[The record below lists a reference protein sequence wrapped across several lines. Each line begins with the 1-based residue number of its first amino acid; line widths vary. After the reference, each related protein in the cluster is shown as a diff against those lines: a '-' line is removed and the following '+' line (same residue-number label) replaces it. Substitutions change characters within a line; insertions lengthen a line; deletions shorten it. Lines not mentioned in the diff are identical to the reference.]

1 MCRSVLHTERH
12 ERRYEDEV
20 MIPAAIKLLKALQLA
35 KNKGVQNMAKKIVIV
50 LVSPVVAFVF
60 LIGGIF
66 CDGINFNHNLVN
78 DLFNGVPVS
87 TAGMSVEQANMIQNI
102 EAGIVLLNQ
111 QIDAKYSTFEEGK
124 SLDMYLVKGFYIGV
138 MFTDQ
143 SVLLDEEAAS
153 KWTEAFIITEEKD
166 KEEKK
171 QPTTDTNLIFS
182 QLETAFS
189 MTLKAETK
197 ESMKKVVE
205 GLRGGGTTSGT
216 VTTLSKKDIE
226 KLIKN
231 LPKDTT
237 ELRKN
242 IIIQAADAV
251 GKIPY
256 YWGGTAVVPGYDGND
271 FGIPYT
277 PDEAGRALK
286 GMDCSHFVDWVYWTV
301 MNNNLGNTNTEG
313 QIRQCSRID
322 KSQLLPGDLAFLME
336 NGVTTHVGIY
346 AGTND
351 SGEAV
356 WIHENAGDN
365 NVSMNTV
372 SYWNVF
378 CRLNIME
385 GR

>member
-1 MCRSVLHTERH
+1 MWSAVLKGIR
-12 ERRYEDEV
+12 
-20 MIPAAIKLLKALQLA
+20 ALELM
-35 KNKGVQNMAKKIVIV
+35 KDKSTQNLGKKIVIAV
-50 LVSPVVAFVF
+50 LSPVIAFVF

-66 CDGINFNHNLVN
+66 SDGINYNHNLVS
-78 DLFNGVPVS
+78 DLFNGVPIS
-87 TAGMSVEQANMIQNI
+87 TSGMTPDKVALIQQI
-102 EAGIVLLNQ
+102 EEGIVLLNQ
-111 QIDAKYSTFEEGK
+111 QIEQDNTTFEEGR
-124 SLDMYLVKGFYIGV
+124 SLDAYLVKGFYIGI

-143 SVLLDEEAAS
+143 SIELDSERVQF
-153 KWTEAFIITEEKD
+153 WTKAFIAEEN
-166 KEEKK
+166 KEEETKRN
-171 QPTTDTNLIFS
+171 PTSNPSIIFP
-182 QLETAFS
+182 QIEQNFS
-189 MTLKAETK
+189 ITLKE
-197 ESMKKVVE
+197 ESKQSMQKVVE
-205 GLRGGGTTSGT
+205 GLRGGGTSGT
-216 VTTLSKKDIE
+216 VTTLSKEEIE

-231 LPKDTT
+231 LPRDTT
-237 ELRKN
+237 QLRKD
-242 IIIQAADAV
+242 IVVQAADAV

-256 YWGGTAVVPGYDGND
+256 YWGGTAVVPGYEGND
-271 FGIPYT
+271 FGKPIT
-277 PDEAGRALK
+277 PDAHGRTLK

-336 NGVTTHVGIY
+336 NGTTTHVGIY
-346 AGTND
+346 AGTNE

>member
-1 MCRSVLHTERH
+1 MWT
-12 ERRYEDEV
+12 
-20 MIPAAIKLLKALQLA
+20 ALLKGAKVLALLR
-35 KNKGVQNMAKKIVIV
+35 NKSTQNLGKKIVI
-50 LVSPVVAFVF
+50 LYLSPVIAFVF

-66 CDGINFNHNLVN
+66 ADGIHYNHNIVA

-87 TAGMSVEQANMIQNI
+87 TAGMTPDKVALIQQI

-111 QIDAKYSTFEEGK
+111 QIEQENMSFDEGK
-124 SLDMYLVKGFYIGV
+124 SLDAYMVKGSYIGL

-143 SVLLDEEAAS
+143 GVSLTKETVV
-153 KWTEAFIITEEKD
+153 KWTKSFITEEKKD
-166 KEEKK
+166 KETKRS
-171 QPTTDTNLIFS
+171 PTTDIFIIYS
-182 QLETAFS
+182 QLEQNFS
-189 MTLKAETK
+189 ITLKEETK
-197 ESMKKVVE
+197 QSMQKVVE
-205 GLRGGGTTSGT
+205 GLRGGGISGT
-216 VTTLSKKDIE
+216 VTTLSKEEIE

-237 ELRKN
+237 QLRKD
-242 IIIQAADAV
+242 IIVQAADAV

-256 YWGGTAVVPGYDGND
+256 YWGGAAVVPGYDGND

-277 PDEAGRALK
+277 PDEHGRTRK

-346 AGTND
+346 AGTNEA
-351 SGEAV
+351 GEAV
-356 WIHENAGDN
+356 WIHENADDN

-378 CRLNIME
+378 CRLNIMK

>member
-1 MCRSVLHTERH
+1 MVS
-12 ERRYEDEV
+12 
-20 MIPAAIKLLKALQLA
+20 AAIKLIKAFGLV
-35 KNKGVQNMAKKIVIV
+35 KNKGVQNIGKKLVIV
-50 LVSPVVAFVF
+50 LVSPVIAFVF

-87 TAGMSVEQANMIQNI
+87 TSGMTLEQARMIQSI

-111 QIDAKYSTFEEGK
+111 QIEAENSSLEEGK
-124 SLDMYLVKGFYIGV
+124 SLDAYSVKGFYIGI

-143 SVLLDEEAAS
+143 PVPLDKKSAAE
-153 KWTEAFIITEEKD
+153 WTKSFTVTEEKD
-166 KEEKK
+166 RKQVK
-171 QPTTDTNLIFS
+171 QPTNDTALIFS
-182 QLETAFS
+182 QLEAAFS
-189 MTLKAETK
+189 VTLKKETK
-197 ESMKKVVE
+197 DSMQKVVE
-205 GLRGGGTTSGT
+205 GLRGGGATSGT
-216 VTTLSKKDIE
+216 VTTLSREEIK

-242 IIIQAADAV
+242 IVIQSADAV

-256 YWGGTAVVPGYDGND
+256 YWGGTASVPGYDGND
-271 FGIPYT
+271 FGIPYAA
-277 PDEAGRALK
+277 DEHGRTLK

-313 QIRQCSRID
+313 QIHQCSRVD
-322 KSQLLPGDLAFLME
+322 RSQLLPGDLAFLME

-346 AGTND
+346 AGKNEQ
-351 SGEAV
+351 GEAV

-372 SYWNVF
+372 TYWNVF
-378 CRLNIME
+378 CRLHIME

>member
-1 MCRSVLHTERH
+1 MLAVLK
-12 ERRYEDEV
+12 V
-20 MIPAAIKLLKALQLA
+20 AKAFALLKDKSTQHL
-35 KNKGVQNMAKKIVIV
+35 GKKIVIAA
-50 LVSPVVAFVF
+50 LSPVIAFVF

-66 CDGINFNHNLVN
+66 ADGINYNHNIVT

-87 TAGMSVEQANMIQNI
+87 TAGMSPDKVALIQQI

-111 QIDAKYSTFEEGK
+111 QIDQENMFFEEGQ
-124 SLDMYLVKGFYIGV
+124 SLDAYLVKGFYIGI

-143 SVLLDEEAAS
+143 SIQLTNETVLQ
-153 KWTEAFIITEEKD
+153 WTKSFMTEEEKD
-166 KEEKK
+166 KETKRN
-171 QPTTDTNLIFS
+171 PTTDILIIFP
-182 QLETAFS
+182 QLEQNFS
-189 MTLKAETK
+189 ISLKEETK
-197 ESMKKVVE
+197 QSMQKVVE
-205 GLRGGGTTSGT
+205 GLRGGGTSGT
-216 VTTLSKKDIE
+216 VTTLSKEEIE
-226 KLIKN
+226 KLIRN

-237 ELRKN
+237 QLRKD
-242 IIIQAADAV
+242 IVVQAADAV

-271 FGIPYT
+271 FGKPIT
-277 PDEAGRALK
+277 PDEHGRPLK
-286 GMDCSHFVDWVYWTV
+286 GLDCSHFVDWVYWTV

-322 KSQLLPGDLAFLME
+322 KLQLLPGDLAFLME

-351 SGEAV
+351 AGEAV

-378 CRLNIME
+378 CRLNFME